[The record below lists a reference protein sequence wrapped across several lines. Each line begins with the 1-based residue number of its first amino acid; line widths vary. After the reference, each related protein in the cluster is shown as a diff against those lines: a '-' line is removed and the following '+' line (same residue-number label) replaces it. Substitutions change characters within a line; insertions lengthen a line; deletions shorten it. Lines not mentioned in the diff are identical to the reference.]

1 MQDLHTFLVGPQKE
15 KFNKACFIL
24 AIFKKSENY
33 ISDSEVLGYAR
44 QVEKLIN
51 LPEPY
56 GFINKLEEF
65 AIRLQNAITDLLER
79 DAQRIEPDVYADRK
93 IALESVLDERPYAG
107 VLKKKIEKKFDE
119 LLEKLKQTNDIA
131 ALNGIPSESNAL
143 LQNCLNDIQN
153 EENAYQRTLVQLT
166 PPGTKPEKKPVKMI
180 QTVPITMRTLTKG
193 KSYTIRDVED
203 VNVFLEEIKREL
215 IEKLGDDKVI
225 KLS

>member
-1 MQDLHTFLVGPQKE
+1 MDFDKE
-15 KFNKACFIL
+15 M
-24 AIFKKSENY
+24 
-33 ISDSEVLGYAR
+33 
-44 QVEKLIN
+44 
-51 LPEPY
+51 
-56 GFINKLEEF
+56 
-65 AIRLQNAITDLLER
+65 
-79 DAQRIEPDVYADRK
+79 
-93 IALESVLDERPYAG
+93 
-107 VLKKKIEKKFDE
+107 EKKFDE

-153 EENAYQRTLVQLT
+153 EENAYQRTLRQLT
-166 PPGTKPEKKPVKMI
+166 PPGTKPEMQPEKKPVKMI